1 LHSIWIVNFYN
12 LIISKLQLVEINCQI
27 DCASLLLICRYVAVG
42 NEPFLSSYNGT
53 FLNVTLLAL
62 ENIQKALNDAGV
74 GSSVKATVPMNAD
87 VYAGDLPSEGRFRT
101 DISDL
106 MTQIATFLYQNGAPF
121 VVNIYP
127 FLSLYDNE
135 GFPFDY
141 AFFDGSSNTV
151 NDNGVVYTNVF
162 DANFDTLVSSLNA
175 INLGSMEI
183 ILGEV
188 GWPTDGDINAKAAYA
203 QRFYTGMVNFY
214 FYGSVPAYNC

>member
-1 LHSIWIVNFYN
+1 
-12 LIISKLQLVEINCQI
+12 
-27 DCASLLLICRYVAVG
+27 VG

-214 FYGSVPAYNC
+214 FYGSVTAYNC